1 MKAADTVIR
10 GPSAVIFKFFLL
22 TYAAQTQ
29 YATKHL
35 HRDSVSVLHSR
46 LCGVC
51 LIARASDVDF
61 LIDQHLIYLILSI
74 LYQREFYMLF
84 CSHERSAHIPLHL
97 FHTQMTRNSVR

>member
-61 LIDQHLIYLILSI
+61 LIQS
-74 LYQREFYMLF
+74 
-84 CSHERSAHIPLHL
+84 
-97 FHTQMTRNSVR
+97 MTETTLCAAASEGLP